1 MYIFRRILHAG
12 FVRLNGPFQSC
23 MIEYSICSS
32 GTASGVTGKFSNISG
47 EVPWKMAHERERVSD
62 QSSAEKSLSLIVN
75 NFCKAKPLL
84 KDVH

>member
-1 MYIFRRILHAG
+1 
-12 FVRLNGPFQSC
+12 

-32 GTASGVTGKFSNISG
+32 GTASGVTGKFSNISR
-47 EVPWKMAHERERVSD
+47 EVPSSLENGTRERERVSD

>member
-1 MYIFRRILHAG
+1 MVL
-12 FVRLNGPFQSC
+12 L
-23 MIEYSICSS
+23 
-32 GTASGVTGKFSNISG
+32 GKFSNISR